1 MPTVLTQ
8 TRLRNVQAMDYYT
21 SWADTTGVE
30 GRWHTRSA
38 AFALSEGDVVSRGH
52 LRKIVTG
59 SSARQRVDRH
69 PGFDLTFSCPKSVS
83 LVAFGHPD
91 QALREGVIDDHE
103 QSVKAA
109 LDWFEDHALVTRQTL
124 DGVVSEVPV
133 ASIFA
138 LFRHNTSRAGDP
150 QLHIHVLLPNLGVRP
165 DGRLVAIDRH
175 VMSQWK
181 QAVDTVYRLELRAR
195 LGERGLSFNPANRHG
210 LADLD
215 GMPRDLILQYSKR
228 RKEIEEVLRE
238 KEAEGE
244 VVTSGD
250 RRRIG
255 AKTREKKL
263 EGREAAESEDVG
275 PRLRQEL
282 EDSGRGLSFW
292 SEMQKQKRTPPVVD
306 RSVATALV
314 TLLLSQGGALAG
326 RATWSR
332 PDLLRALATVL
343 PCGLYSSSI
352 DDLANLVERDERIV
366 PLVYVNVDDERAE
379 HGQKG
384 LHLVRARKRDF
395 SVPSTLGLRF
405 ASRDLLEG
413 EGRVIKA
420 AQRVREVPPRES
432 EAVKATLADALKV
445 LGFLPSLEQQRLVR
459 HFVTN
464 QHFISCAVG
473 VPGAGKT
480 SAVRLC
486 REAWDKLGVEVIG
499 LSFKAKSAQELKVS
513 AGIKTART
521 IDRFLKRYDP
531 KDKSTWPQRGG
542 VIVVD
547 EASEISTSRFVR
559 LVDIAQRSDC
569 RIVLLGDDHQRE
581 SIEAGGLFATLM
593 RSLGG
598 VVLSQNQRQHEQYE
612 REAVA
617 LVRRGY
623 GAAAISKWFEADE
636 RARVM
641 GGKKRHIK
649 ASTDV
654 ASSMLE
660 TVDDWLEDFSTGKDS
675 QILCL
680 TNADAEMF
688 NWMARAALIE
698 KGLLGDTACLKVAG
712 RGEVGDRVFLRGERI
727 VLTRNDYSLKVR
739 DPAGKIAGEV
749 RNGTVCT
756 VVRSGRPW
764 NTLIV
769 KSDEGEIVLPQSY
782 LRNHVEGGY
791 ASTVAKMQST
801 TLHGTSH
808 IYQPQALG
816 AEDFLVAS
824 SRATDGTYFHFLNQ
838 PGGDLG
844 ENSPVAEHA
853 SEDPVAHLAEMI
865 EKMLWRQDREP
876 ISTGALSELERQRE
890 AQDLARDL
898 GIAGVGAYLSVWQRY
913 STGELSWEED
923 DVDIA
928 TARVKRAKFGLAQT
942 EANSEADKDDL
953 RVATDKVLQA
963 IGNLRAVSDYQEALH
978 HGGHPDR
985 RYARERVVVATMAVM
1000 FAEQFAEQFAEPAKV
1015 GEADE
1020 DLVGISVEPIRRAA
1034 GAEGLIDVQDVD
1046 ARELPR
1052 AGEPAVD
1059 FEAIGASALGRSEK
1073 DLALERACALLYSLG
1088 VSPTLEAIL
1097 EGLKAKGRQ
1106 SDVAKAVEKVGSCL
1120 GTPRWTEDFIAHYS
1134 SYCRAQEAEVLLREG
1149 PPPVV
1154 MSAVATEIKP
1164 AEEEDDDVPAATPI
1178 REDVPPSATRAVEQ
1192 PASESQQPAVPER
1205 TAKTT
1210 QVEEGQE
1217 DRLALVCRL
1226 LRDTGARATR
1236 EGIIGAMNSSARSE
1250 DGRDRLAREISLM
1263 AERRGSPVPGELV
1276 LSTYRAYLEEH
1287 PLAELTKPATTVH
1300 AAEPAAPRAPLQIW
1314 EMAELA
1320 RKISRTRQDGKA
1332 VTLDR
1337 AINLVIRRETEAF
1350 PDHVAMLKGSLTDGL
1365 AGRIRKMLDTES
1377 ASSSDRSAPRP
1388 ATLLPSPPEQHNQG
1402 QSF

>member
-30 GRWHTRSA
+30 GTWHTRSA
-38 AFALSEGDVVSRGH
+38 AFCLNEGDVVSRGH
-52 LRKIVTG
+52 LRKILTG

-83 LVAFGHPD
+83 LVAFGHTD
-91 QALREGVIDDHE
+91 QAMRAGVISDHE

-133 ASIFA
+133 ASIYA
-138 LFRHNTSRAGDP
+138 MFRHNTSRAGDP

-165 DGRLVAIDRH
+165 DGKLVAIDRH
-175 VMSQWK
+175 VMTQWK
-181 QAVDTVYRLELRAR
+181 AAVDTVYRLELRAR
-195 LGERGLSFNPANRHG
+195 LGERGLTFNPANRHG

-228 RKEIEEVLRE
+228 RKEIEKVLGE

-292 SEMQKQKRTPPVVD
+292 SEMEKQKRTPPVVD
-306 RSVATALV
+306 RSLATSLT

-432 EAVKATLADALKV
+432 EAVKSALAGALKV

-513 AGIKTART
+513 AGIKTAMT

-531 KDKSTWPQRGG
+531 KDKGTWPAGG
-542 VIVVD
+542 SVLVVD

-559 LVDIAQRSDC
+559 LVDIAERSNC

-581 SIEAGGLFATLM
+581 SIEAGGLFASLM

-598 VVLSQNQRQHEQYE
+598 VVLSQNQRQHEEYE

-636 RARVM
+636 RASVM
-641 GGKKRHIK
+641 GKKQRHIK

-654 ASSMLE
+654 ASLMLQ

-675 QILCL
+675 QILCRR
-680 TNADAEMF
+680 NDDAAMF
-688 NWMARAALIE
+688 NWMARAALVE
-698 KGLLGDTACLKVAG
+698 RGLLGDEACLKVSG
-712 RGEVGDRVFLRGERI
+712 RGEGRDRVFLRGERI
-727 VLTRNDYSLKVR
+727 VLTRNDYGLKVR
-739 DPAGKIAGEV
+739 DPEGKIVGEV
-749 RNGTVCT
+749 RNGTTCV

-769 KSDEGEIVLPQSY
+769 RSDEGEIVLPQSY
-782 LRNHVEGGY
+782 LRDHVEGGY

-816 AEDFLVAS
+816 AADFLVAS
-824 SRATDGTYFHFLNQ
+824 SRATDGTYFHFLDQ

-853 SEDPVAHLAEMI
+853 STDPVAHLAEMI

-876 ISTGALSELERQRE
+876 ISTAALSELERQRE

-913 STGELSWEED
+913 VSGELFWEED
-923 DVDIA
+923 DLGIA
-928 TARVKRAKFGLAQT
+928 TARVKRAKFDLSQK
-942 EANSEADKDDL
+942 EADGDAGPEDM
-953 RVATDKVLQA
+953 RIAGDKVLQA
-963 IGNLRAVSDYQEALH
+963 LGRLRAVSDYQTALH
-978 HGGHPDR
+978 HGGKPDCHPDR
-985 RYARERVVVATMAVM
+985 RYAHERVVVATMAVM
-1000 FAEQFAEQFAEPAKV
+1000 YAEQF
-1015 GEADE
+1015 GEAAQDDE
-1020 DLVGISVEPIRRAA
+1020 TDENLVGISIEPIRRAA

-1046 ARELPR
+1046 ARELPEET
-1052 AGEPAVD
+1052 EPLVD
-1059 FEAIGASALGRSEK
+1059 FKAISASALGRSEK
-1073 DLALERACALLYSLG
+1073 DLALDRACALLYASG
-1088 VSPTLEAIL
+1088 VSPTPEAIT
-1097 EGLKAKGRQ
+1097 EGLRAKGRQ
-1106 SDVAKAVEKVGSCL
+1106 SEVAQAVEKVASCL
-1120 GTPRWTEDFIAHYS
+1120 DTPTWGQDLVAHYS
-1134 SYCRAQEAEVLLREG
+1134 SYCRAQGSEFLLREG

-1154 MSAVATEIKP
+1154 ASAVVTEINP
-1164 AEEEDDDVPAATPI
+1164 AEEET
-1178 REDVPPSATRAVEQ
+1178 DVPPSAARTSGDAPPRVARAVEC
-1192 PASESQQPAVPER
+1192 PAPESQQPAAPER
-1205 TAKTT
+1205 APKT
-1210 QVEEGQE
+1210 
-1217 DRLALVCRL
+1217 
-1226 LRDTGARATR
+1226 
-1236 EGIIGAMNSSARSE
+1236 
-1250 DGRDRLAREISLM
+1250 
-1263 AERRGSPVPGELV
+1263 
-1276 LSTYRAYLEEH
+1276 
-1287 PLAELTKPATTVH
+1287 
-1300 AAEPAAPRAPLQIW
+1300 AAPRAPLQLW
-1314 EMAELA
+1314 QMAALA
-1320 RKISRTRQDGKA
+1320 GKISKTQRDGKT
-1332 VTLDR
+1332 VTLDQ
-1337 AINLVIRRETEAF
+1337 AVDLVIRREEEAF
-1350 PDHVAMLKGSLTDGL
+1350 PAHVAMIKSRITDGL
-1365 AGRIRKMLDTES
+1365 AERIRKMVDAES
-1377 ASSSDRSAPRP
+1377 APSSGRSAPRTAP
-1388 ATLLPSPPEQHNQG
+1388 ILPPPPEQHNQG
-1402 QSF
+1402 QSY